1 MDRSDTRPP
10 NPGTLGAFD
19 VSTAPAFHWR
29 NSPLLRRDV
38 LGASLG
44 VNLFSLAL
52 PMVVLQVYDRII
64 PNQATSTLLLL
75 VLGMLVVLILDSV
88 LKSARAYL
96 AGWIGARFEHRIGME
111 SVEKILRADP
121 RAVEAEAPGRHLDR
135 LAGVDLVRDFYSSQA
150 SIAIIDLPF
159 VALFLGLFFYI
170 AGSLVLLP
178 LFLLVVFSLSAATL
192 GRSLHKALS
201 ERSVWDDRRYSFII
215 ETLSGIHTI
224 KSMAMER
231 LIERRYERLM
241 QSCSTAGM
249 KTVYFSGLAQ
259 SLGSSFSQ
267 ITMVSVV
274 AVGSLYVIDG
284 RLSIGGLAACTL
296 LAGRA
301 VQPVIRAL
309 GLWTRFQ
316 SIQVAEEKLAELDKY
331 APRLSAEAAGPEPFK
346 QLQFERVSFRFSGEG
361 RHLLQDM
368 SLSVRPG
375 EIIGI
380 RGKNGSGKSTL
391 LRLMMGAL
399 EPTLGR
405 VLING
410 QDIAKTGSEKWRQD
424 IAYLAQRP
432 VLFDGS
438 VMENITMFCDDQ
450 TDEALAIAKTL
461 GLDKVFARYPE
472 GFDTQI
478 GARAV
483 SNLPGGVG
491 QRVAAARA
499 LLRRPKLILFD
510 EANAAMD
517 NTGDN
522 LLREALLLHQVN
534 AAIVLIS
541 YRPSLLAIA
550 TSRFDLEDGRLVR
563 VALGGAGQAKDAA
576 QESQDQGAAS

>member
-1 MDRSDTRPP
+1 MDRLNTKPP
-10 NPGTLGAFD
+10 NPEKLDNSD
-19 VSTAPAFHWR
+19 VGMAPAFHWQ

-64 PNQATSTLLLL
+64 PNQATSTLFLL
-75 VLGMLVVLILDSV
+75 VLGMFVVLVLDSI
-88 LKSARAYL
+88 LKTARAHL
-96 AGWIGARFEHRIGME
+96 TGWIGARFEHKVGME

-121 RAVEAEAPGRHLDR
+121 RAIEAEAPGRHLDR
-135 LAGVDLVRDFYSSQA
+135 LAGVDMVRDFYSSQA

-159 VALFLGLFFYI
+159 VVLFLGLFFYI

-178 LFLLVVFSLSAATL
+178 LFLLVAFSLSAAAL
-192 GRSLHKALS
+192 GGNLHKALS
-201 ERSVWDDRRYSFII
+201 DRTVWDDRRYSFII

-241 QSCSTAGM
+241 ASCSTAGM
-249 KTVYFSGLAQ
+249 KTIYFSGLAQ

-274 AVGSLYVIDG
+274 AVGSLYVVDG
-284 RLSIGGLAACTL
+284 RLSVGGLAACTL

-301 VQPVIRAL
+301 VQPVLRAL

-316 SIQVAEEKLAELDKY
+316 SIKVAEEKLAELDRF
-331 APRLSAEAAGPEPFK
+331 APARSAEAVVHEPFQK
-346 QLQFERVSFRFSGEG
+346 LQFERVSFRFKEDG
-361 RHLLQDM
+361 RYLLQDM
-368 SLSVRPG
+368 SLSVSPG

-399 EPTLGR
+399 EPSLGR
-405 VLING
+405 ILING
-410 QDIAKTGSEKWRQD
+410 QDASKAGGDRWQQD

-438 VMENITMFCDDQ
+438 VLENITMFSDDL
-450 TDEALAIAKTL
+450 TDEAMVIARTL

-491 QRVAAARA
+491 QRVVAARA

-517 NTGDN
+517 NVGDN
-522 LLREALLLHQVN
+522 LLRELLLQHQAN

-550 TSRFDLEDGRLVR
+550 TSRFDLEAGRLIPVTIGDATDR
-563 VALGGAGQAKDAA
+563 SRGQ
-576 QESQDQGAAS
+576 GTAS

>member
-1 MDRSDTRPP
+1 M
-10 NPGTLGAFD
+10 
-19 VSTAPAFHWR
+19 
-29 NSPLLRRDV
+29 
-38 LGASLG
+38 
-44 VNLFSLAL
+44 
-52 PMVVLQVYDRII
+52 
-64 PNQATSTLLLL
+64 
-75 VLGMLVVLILDSV
+75 
-88 LKSARAYL
+88 
-96 AGWIGARFEHRIGME
+96 
-111 SVEKILRADP
+111 
-121 RAVEAEAPGRHLDR
+121 
-135 LAGVDLVRDFYSSQA
+135 
-150 SIAIIDLPF
+150 
-159 VALFLGLFFYI
+159 
-170 AGSLVLLP
+170 
-178 LFLLVVFSLSAATL
+178 
-192 GRSLHKALS
+192 
-201 ERSVWDDRRYSFII
+201 
-215 ETLSGIHTI
+215 
-224 KSMAMER
+224 
-231 LIERRYERLM
+231 
-241 QSCSTAGM
+241 
-249 KTVYFSGLAQ
+249 
-259 SLGSSFSQ
+259 
-267 ITMVSVV
+267 
-274 AVGSLYVIDG
+274 
-284 RLSIGGLAACTL
+284 SIGGLAACTL

-301 VQPVIRAL
+301 VQPVLRAL

-331 APRLSAEAAGPEPFK
+331 APRLAAEAADPEPFT
-346 QLQFERVSFRFSGEG
+346 QLQFERVSFRFAGEG

-399 EPTLGR
+399 EPSLGR

-483 SNLPGGVG
+483 SNLAGGVG
-491 QRVAAARA
+491 QSVAAARA

-522 LLREALLLHQVN
+522 LLREALLRHQAD

-550 TSRFDLEDGRLVR
+550 TSRFDLEEGRLVR
-563 VALGGAGQAKDAA
+563 VALDGDGKAKDAA
-576 QESQDQGAAS
+576 GESQDRGAAS

>member
-1 MDRSDTRPP
+1 MDRSDTRPA
-10 NPGTLGAFD
+10 NPGTLGEFD
-19 VSTAPAFHWR
+19 VSTAPAFHWQ

-75 VLGMLVVLILDSV
+75 VLGMLVVLILDSI
-88 LKSARAYL
+88 LKTARAYL

-178 LFLLVVFSLSAATL
+178 LLLLAVFSLSAAAL
-192 GRSLHKALS
+192 GRGLHKALG

-241 QSCSTAGM
+241 QSCSMAGM

-301 VQPVIRAL
+301 VQPVLRAL

-331 APRLSAEAAGPEPFK
+331 APRLSAEAADPEPFT
-346 QLQFERVSFRFSGEG
+346 QLQFERVSFRFADEG
-361 RHLLQDM
+361 RHLLRDM
-368 SLSVRPG
+368 SLSVSPG

-399 EPTLGR
+399 EPSLGR

-483 SNLPGGVG
+483 SNLAGGVG
-491 QRVAAARA
+491 QSVAAARA

-522 LLREALLLHQVN
+522 LLREALLRHRAD

-550 TSRFDLEDGRLVR
+550 TSRFDLKEGRLVR
-563 VALGGAGQAKDAA
+563 VALDGDGKAKDAA
-576 QESQDQGAAS
+576 RESQDQGAAS